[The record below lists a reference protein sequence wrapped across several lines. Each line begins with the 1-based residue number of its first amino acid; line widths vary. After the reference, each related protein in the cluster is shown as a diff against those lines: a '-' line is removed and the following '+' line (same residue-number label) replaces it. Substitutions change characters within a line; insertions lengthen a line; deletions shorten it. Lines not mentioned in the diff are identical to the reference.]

1 MRLLK
6 TTTILLG
13 LLLVAGGCSHWP
25 TLKTPVGATSDGRVT
40 SYWSGTPWSL
50 PAFTGTG
57 LTTYRVVAGD
67 TLSKIARDH
76 DTTVEKL
83 MELNALGNPNALST
97 GMVLYLDT
105 LRGNA
110 RVDSRPRVATTNSS
124 SGASAKPER
133 ANNAHV
139 KYPMRWPVTGNVTTK
154 FGKKKAGAPHD
165 GIDISAP
172 KGSPVK
178 AAQKGKVVYSDFH
191 GGYGN
196 LVIVKHGSG
205 LVSVYAHNM
214 KNLVKKGDP
223 VSQGQVI
230 AYVGDTGKIAGPH
243 LHFEIRRGASPKNP
257 LNFLPPD
264 H

>member
-1 MRLLK
+1 MTGLR
-6 TTTILLG
+6 TIIPF
-13 LLLVAGGCSHWP
+13 LLLVFVGACTHWP
-25 TLKTPVGATSDGRVT
+25 TQRAPVGKTSDGRVQ

-57 LTTYRVVAGD
+57 LLTYTVGAGD
-67 TLSKIARDH
+67 TLSKIARAH
-76 DTTVEKL
+76 ETTVANL
-83 MELNALGNPNALST
+83 MELNALSDPNALAV

-105 LRGNA
+105 VKRTA
-110 RVDSRPRVATTNSS
+110 RVPAVATSTQR
-124 SGASAKPER
+124 SGNPTPRSTAK
-133 ANNAHV
+133 ANV

-196 LVIVKHGSG
+196 LVIVKHSSG
-205 LVSVYAHNM
+205 LLSVYAHNM

>member
-1 MRLLK
+1 MTGLK
-6 TTTILLG
+6 TIIPC
-13 LLLVAGGCSHWP
+13 LLLVLVGACTHWP
-25 TLKTPVGATSDGRVT
+25 TQRAPVGKTSDGRVQ

-57 LTTYRVVAGD
+57 LLTYTVSAGD
-67 TLSKIARDH
+67 TLSKIARAH
-76 DTTVEKL
+76 ETTVANL
-83 MELNALGNPNALST
+83 MDLNALSDPNALAV

-105 LRGNA
+105 VKGTA
-110 RVDSRPRVATTNSS
+110 RVPAVANSTQRGGNPAQRS
-124 SGASAKPER
+124 TAK
-133 ANNAHV
+133 ANV

-154 FGKKKAGAPHD
+154 FGKKKAGSPHD

-196 LVIVKHGSG
+196 LVIVKHSSG
-205 LVSVYAHNM
+205 LLSVYAHNM

>member
-1 MRLLK
+1 MTLWKFLVPFVA
-6 TTTILLG
+6 LG
-13 LLLVAGGCSHWP
+13 FLASCSHWP
-25 TLKTPVGATSDGRVT
+25 TERVPVGASKDGRVD

-57 LTTYRVVAGD
+57 LATYTVSSGD
-67 TLSKIARDH
+67 TLSKIAKVH
-76 DTTVEKL
+76 DTTVSKL
-83 MELNALGNPNALST
+83 MELNALSNPNALAV
-97 GMVLYLDT
+97 GMVLYVDT

-110 RVDSRPRVATTNSS
+110 RVSSQAVAARGGSKSGKASVKDSA
-124 SGASAKPER
+124 G
-133 ANNAHV
+133 AHV

-205 LVSVYAHNM
+205 LLSVYAHNM

>member
-1 MRLLK
+1 MTLCKSLMAF
-6 TTTILLG
+6 IAFG
-13 LLLVAGGCSHWP
+13 LATSCTHWP
-25 TLKTPVGATSDGRVT
+25 TERSPIGATSDGRVN
-40 SYWSGTPWSL
+40 SYWTGTHWSL

-57 LTTYRVVAGD
+57 LATYTVAAGD
-67 TLSKIARDH
+67 TLSKIAKSH
-76 DTTVEKL
+76 DTTVSKL
-83 MELNALGNPNALST
+83 MDLNALSNPNALAV
-97 GMVLYLDT
+97 GMVLYVDT
-105 LRGNA
+105 LRGKA
-110 RVDSRPRVATTNSS
+110 RVPSQAVATR
-124 SGASAKPER
+124 GEAKPGATSGR
-133 ANNAHV
+133 KSAGAHV

-205 LVSVYAHNM
+205 LLSVYAHNM

>member
-1 MRLLK
+1 MTGWKTIIPFLLC
-6 TTTILLG
+6 G
-13 LLLVAGGCSHWP
+13 LIGACTHWP
-25 TLKTPVGATSDGRVT
+25 TERSPVGATSDGRVY

-57 LTTYRVVAGD
+57 LHSYTVSPGD
-67 TLSKIARDH
+67 TLSKIARAH
-76 DTTVEKL
+76 DTTVANL
-83 MELNALGNPNALST
+83 MELNALSDPNALAV

-105 LRGNA
+105 LRGSA
-110 RVDSRPRVATTNSS
+110 RVPSKTTVARTGTGTANTKKQS
-124 SGASAKPER
+124 SAK
-133 ANNAHV
+133 AHV
-139 KYPMRWPVTGNVTTK
+139 KYPMRWPVVGNVTTK
-154 FGKKKAGAPHD
+154 FGKKKAGSPHD

-196 LVIVKHGSG
+196 LVIVKHSSG
-205 LVSVYAHNM
+205 LLSVYAHNM
-214 KNLVKKGDP
+214 ENLVKKGDP